1 MNIRRIL
8 CPVDFSDASADAV
21 EHATA
26 IARWYGARLTVL
38 HVYPS
43 VGRPP
48 TLPVPDAGGAHPPSS
63 DEVETLRDRVAT
75 AVSADA
81 GVVVQAA
88 VIPGQ
93 PVGGIIDQARALPAD
108 LVVMGTHGASGF
120 QRLILG
126 SVTEKVLR
134 KAPCPVLTVP
144 PRAHTTSVQPF
155 KRVLCA
161 MDFSECSEKAL
172 AYAASLA
179 KESGA
184 TLTLLHVIEWPW
196 HEPPAPTFEGVP
208 PAQARALMEYRE
220 YLESSATSR
229 IEAVAA
235 SVAPGGPAPEVAVR
249 FGKPYVEL
257 LAVAGEQHADVIVI
271 GVTGRSTL
279 DIGFFGSTT
288 NQVVRRATCPVLTVG
303 A

>member
-8 CPVDFSDASADAV
+8 CPVDFSDASAHAV

-26 IARWYGARLTVL
+26 VARWYGARLTVL

-48 TLPVPDAGGAHPPSS
+48 TLPVPDAGGAHAPTPA
-63 DEVETLRDRVAT
+63 EIEAIRDRAAS

-81 GVVVQAA
+81 GVMVHVSVV
-88 VIPGQ
+88 PGQ
-93 PVGGIIDQARALPAD
+93 PVGGIVEQARALPAD
-108 LVVMGTHGASGF
+108 LIVMGTHGAGGF
-120 QRLILG
+120 ERLILG

-144 PRAHTTSVQPF
+144 PRAETTSTQPF

-161 MDFSECSEKAL
+161 IDFSECSEKAL

-196 HEPPAPTFEGVP
+196 HEPPAPTLEGVP
-208 PAQARALMEYRE
+208 PAQARALMEYRT
-220 YLESSATSR
+220 YLESSAASR

-235 SVAPGGPAPEVAVR
+235 SVAPGGPAPEAAVR

-257 LAVAGEQHADVIVI
+257 LALAREQGADVIVI
-271 GVTGRSTL
+271 GVTGRSAL

-303 A
+303 T